1 MGIITPLEA
10 PSVSELAGLF
20 DTRASVEDRVFSPV
34 DVKKLSYCRSTRA
47 FREFEKRF
55 RPRSSAPSPES
66 PRSVSD
72 ARLSV
77 LSGHPADNAAIA
89 DAQERASELAARSA
103 SLAGMR
109 TSRKTLVKT
118 TARKRR
124 NSFQP
129 VRRKRSKNRNR
140 GVSISVTVSVPR
152 QPTLVRPRK
161 QKLPRRFR
169 SRQSELSF

>member
-1 MGIITPLEA
+1 MG
-10 PSVSELAGLF
+10 
-20 DTRASVEDRVFSPV
+20 DTRASVEDRVFSHV
-34 DVKKLSYCRSTRA
+34 DIQKLSYCRSTRA

-55 RPRSSAPSPES
+55 RPRSSAPIPES

-72 ARLSV
+72 IARLSV

-89 DAQERASELAARSA
+89 VVQERASELAAQSA
-103 SLAGMR
+103 SLAGVR

-140 GVSISVTVSVPR
+140 G
-152 QPTLVRPRK
+152 
-161 QKLPRRFR
+161 
-169 SRQSELSF
+169 